1 MHCIVM
7 CSAVDLKTP
16 PGSVYQGTPKN
27 SEKPGCTLTISD
39 DDFIAMASGQTTA
52 QKVCFSKFSSIV
64 LSSFPLVQAF
74 FGKKLKIS
82 GNIMLSQKLGQLFQA
97 KAKL

>member
-52 QKVCFSKFSSIV
+52 QKVY
-64 LSSFPLVQAF
+64 A
-74 FGKKLKIS
+74 
-82 GNIMLSQKLGQLFQA
+82 
-97 KAKL
+97 

>member
-52 QKVCFSKFSSIV
+52 QK
-64 LSSFPLVQAF
+64 AF